1 MVELVRVPR
10 ILVAMLVGGG
20 LALTG
25 ATLQGIFRNPLVS
38 AHILGVS
45 SGAAF
50 GGVLALLLAA
60 STVLFV
66 TSAML
71 FGLLAMLVVY
81 VMSRVGGRT
90 PVLMLVLSGV
100 ITGAFFSAGVSIL
113 TYLADPYDALPAL
126 VFWLMGSLA
135 AASYDKVVVIGLP
148 VLVGGGLLLLLRWR
162 INVLSLGDEEAEALG
177 LQVEPLRWLCLVAT
191 AAIVAGAVAV
201 SGVIGWVGLVIPYI
215 ARMLVGPDH
224 RVLLPASFMLGGV
237 YLMVMDSLA
246 RSLSAAEIPLG
257 ILTALIG
264 APVFFYLLRRS
275 HGRGWVGD

>member
-1 MVELVRVPR
+1 
-10 ILVAMLVGGG
+10 MLVGGG

-148 VLVGGGLLLLLRWR
+148 VLVGGGLLLL
-162 INVLSLGDEEAEALG
+162 NVLSLGDEEAEALG

-201 SGVIGWVGLVIPYI
+201 SGVIGWVGLVIPHI